1 MSYYKIYNNKVNQE
15 AVPDIHYTG
24 LAKNIHSGFSTQLQY
39 NYTIIENPEWNS
51 WPAQYLKKDNA
62 YLKVPNSKTI
72 NVK

>member
-39 NYTIIENPEWNS
+39 NYTIIENPE
-51 WPAQYLKKDNA
+51 
-62 YLKVPNSKTI
+62 
-72 NVK
+72 